1 MTVAMLAVFSSAWL
15 ALVPSR
21 AFEKRA
27 TVGMHLSWLPKM
39 ADPRATVGMLSW
51 RPKMVDPRAAVGMDL
66 SWRPKTVD
74 PLGQAMGMPAARER
88 DFELWLDLRTSEVT
102 FAQMVVVRLFYEVR
116 RVVDEAGR
124 ALPRGARVEGLLFDE
139 DRFERA
145 DTIGVDMPAYV
156 ASSGGA
162 VFNATTAE
170 LVPMSAELRSPVE
183 LDALADA
190 QQELQG
196 LAAAET
202 TRAIVLPADPM
213 LWAVSLTG
221 LPSAEL
227 QCKEGNEGA

>member
-1 MTVAMLAVFSSAWL
+1 
-15 ALVPSR
+15 
-21 AFEKRA
+21 
-27 TVGMHLSWLPKM
+27 
-39 ADPRATVGMLSW
+39 
-51 RPKMVDPRAAVGMDL
+51 MDL

-88 DFELWLDLRTSEVT
+88 DFEIWLDLRTSEVT
-102 FAQMVVVRLFYEVR
+102 FAQMVVVRLFYDVR

-139 DRFERA
+139 DRFEFA

-162 VFNATTAE
+162 IFNATSAGQME
-170 LVPMSAELRSPVE
+170 PMQAELRSPVE
-183 LDALADA
+183 LDALAEA
-190 QQELQG
+190 QAELLGQEG
-196 LAAAET
+196 EKT

-221 LPSAEL
+221 LPSEEL